1 MPPIPR
7 SLTELIGNTPLLEP
21 ARYMQREG
29 CVARLLLK
37 LEGFN
42 PLRSSKD
49 RVALAM
55 VEDAERQGL
64 LAPGGTIIEPT
75 SGSAGIGLAFVGIA
89 KGYRVILTM
98 PDNVNLE
105 RRNLLRAL
113 GAELELTPARLGMR
127 GAIDKADALAK
138 ELPGAY
144 LPEQFSNPANPE
156 AHRRTTAREILRDT
170 GGEVDIFVA
179 GVGTGGTL
187 TGVGEVLKAHNPAV
201 RIVAVEPAD
210 SPVLSGGKSGPHG
223 LAGLGAGFR
232 PPILNTEVY
241 DEVVPVRNDEAYGA
255 CRKIAR
261 AEPPLVRLPSGAA
274 LFAATALARRAENR
288 EKAIVA
294 VMPDTGERYL
304 STNLFWD

>member
-138 ELPGAY
+138 ELPA
-144 LPEQFSNPANPE
+144 PICPSSSAIRPIP
-156 AHRRTTAREILRDT
+156 R
-170 GGEVDIFVA
+170 
-179 GVGTGGTL
+179 L
-187 TGVGEVLKAHNPAV
+187 TGA
-201 RIVAVEPAD
+201 
-210 SPVLSGGKSGPHG
+210 
-223 LAGLGAGFR
+223 R
-232 PPILNTEVY
+232 PPGRFCGIPAGWWISLW
-241 DEVVPVRNDEAYGA
+241 PAS
-255 CRKIAR
+255 AR
-261 AEPPLVRLPSGAA
+261 AVP
-274 LFAATALARRAENR
+274 
-288 EKAIVA
+288 
-294 VMPDTGERYL
+294 
-304 STNLFWD
+304 